1 MPKPN
6 KTIAKIYNELR
17 DSRDEAGE
25 AIIENKT
32 VAKIIRVK
40 LREAFP
46 GAKFT
51 VRCSKGDAV
60 NISWDNGPSGEAV
73 DAIVGGYSFGGFDGM
88 IDMAYSSKN
97 WLLPNGDI
105 SHAAC
110 EGTAGSMG
118 VVSDSATDCPEPG
131 AIVVK
136 YGPKYVFTHRNVT
149 QEVMMA
155 AVMRTLIKHGQQ
167 WDHSSSLWRQRLNN
181 GEYVVDVIRQSGE
194 LEKAV
199 ATVEAAS

>member
-6 KTIAKIYNELR
+6 KTLTRIYDELK

-25 AIIENKT
+25 AIIDNKT

-46 GAKFT
+46 GVKFS

-60 NISWDNGPSGEAV
+60 NIYWDNGPSSSDV
-73 DAIVGGYSFGGFDGM
+73 DEIVAGYSFGGM

-97 WLLPNGDI
+97 WLMPNGDI
-105 SHAAC
+105 YHAAS

-118 VVSDSATDCPEPG
+118 VVSDSATDCPAPG
-131 AIVVK
+131 AILVK
-136 YGPKYVFTHRNVT
+136 YGPKYIFTHRSIT
-149 QEVMMA
+149 REVWMA
-155 AVMRTLIKHGQQ
+155 AVMRTLIQHGQT
-167 WDHSSSLWRQRLNN
+167 WDHGSNLWNQRLESE
-181 GEYVVDVIRQSGE
+181 GEYVVHWLHGREE
-194 LEKAV
+194 LEQAV
-199 ATVEAAS
+199 ATVG